1 MIKLSVKVWELPT
14 QNFLESTHALCQ
26 RTIFNELHKAFSE
39 WKSTLFHQRT
49 EEICGSFLE
58 NIMVDQ
64 RQIVAR
70 MIGWEMQKPM
80 TRNVEAITAAS
91 EDALSMLQ
99 ARRREYRAS
108 KYLYDQESSIDKT
121 SSRQSKTDT
130 KVTDDQLGADPY
142 KQEILAI
149 SVSSFLQIMRAEADK
164 GRKSVKG
171 YYECAFSRFVDNVC
185 QSIACELFS
194 KCRDQLGSVLKH
206 ELRVTEAD
214 GKLDCILYPSCDILT
229 YTS

>member
-14 QNFLESTHALCQ
+14 DNFLESTLALCQ
-26 RTIFNELHKAFSE
+26 QTIFNELHKAFSE

-70 MIGWEMQKPM
+70 LLRWEMQKPM

-91 EDALSMLQ
+91 ENALTMLQ

-108 KYLYDQESSIDKT
+108 EFLYDQESSTDKT
-121 SSRQSKTDT
+121 SSRQSKIDKLA
-130 KVTDDQLGADPY
+130 KVTDAQLGTDPY

-149 SVSSFLQIMRAEADK
+149 SVSTYPHIMRAETDQ
-164 GRKSVKG
+164 GLL
-171 YYECAFSRFVDNVC
+171 EC
-185 QSIACELFS
+185 Q
-194 KCRDQLGSVLKH
+194 GVL
-206 ELRVTEAD
+206 
-214 GKLDCILYPSCDILT
+214 
-229 YTS
+229 